1 MQTVKRT
8 LQPIAKVVCYGL
20 LSFFAYAFIGAIVLV
35 FHGCGAKPETVYI
48 EKPEPYAVPTKCN
61 LTLPAKSVPS
71 GSVTVDVANA
81 SVDADIARDVA
92 RKCGAIDEQ

>member
-20 LSFFAYAFIGAIVLV
+20 LSFFAYGFIGALVLA
-35 FHGCGAKPETVYI
+35 FHGCSAKPETVYL
-48 EKPEPYAVPTKCN
+48 EKPTPYAVPTKCN

-81 SVDADIARDVA
+81 SSDADIARDVA
-92 RKCGAIDEQ
+92 RKCGAIDE